1 MDIKFNVDN
10 TVLTRVDDTPLV
22 EGTMNYLYAVFE
34 FTAEWDNMPK
44 TVVFSHEDE
53 LEQVILKDDKCLIP
67 TEIIKP
73 TQFEVTVYSGNK
85 LITNK
90 YTVNVYT
97 NYPEH
102 PPEPTPNVYE
112 QIVTWIHNLENRVT
126 IVELNIIH
134 GGGVIDLVGLY
145 PVAPEAGVDG
155 QYYFNTLENKLY
167 QYAVDR
173 WMENA
178 TMLSKNRLYVTPSD
192 GFVYYY
198 DEPTISPITS
208 MSELKFEVVDELP
221 EFPQGGI
228 NGLMRYLTQHI
239 RYPLIAQKNRIQGR
253 VLCQFIVNAD
263 GSIADVQVLSGVH
276 PALNTEAQRVLRAM
290 PRWKPGKRE
299 GKPVRVRYT
308 LPVEFR
314 LQ

>member
-1 MDIKFNVDN
+1 MEVKKSPEADLEKYRATWLMIGYVVALSIVFIALEWTSQDVEADTDWALTDLVFEEELDIPLTEYPVEAPPSPPPPLDPPLAKPEQLTLVDED
-10 TVLTRVDDTPLV
+10 LQIEKAPTPLSEMV
-22 EGTMNYLYAVFE
+22 DSPVT
-34 FTAEWDNMPK
+34 TAPQPVKQEKP
-44 TVVFSHEDE
+44 
-53 LEQVILKDDKCLIP
+53 QP
-67 TEIIKP
+67 TE
-73 TQFEVTVYSGNK
+73 E
-85 LITNK
+85 
-90 YTVNVYT
+90 
-97 NYPEH
+97 
-102 PPEPTPNVYE
+102 
-112 QIVTWIHNLENRVT
+112 
-126 IVELNIIH
+126 
-134 GGGVIDLVGLY
+134 
-145 PVAPEAGVDG
+145 EA
-155 QYYFNTLENKLY
+155 FL
-167 QYAVDR
+167 
-173 WMENA
+173 
-178 TMLSKNRLYVTPSD
+178 
-192 GFVYYY
+192 
-198 DEPTISPITS
+198 
-208 MSELKFEVVDELP
+208 VVDELP

>member
-1 MDIKFNVDN
+1 MEVKKSPEADLEKYRATWLMIGYVVALSIVFIALEWTSQDVEADTDWALTDLVFEEELDIPLTEYPVEAPPSPPPPLDPPLAKPEQLTLVDED
-10 TVLTRVDDTPLV
+10 LQIEEAPTPLSEMV
-22 EGTMNYLYAVFE
+22 DSPVT
-34 FTAEWDNMPK
+34 TAPQPVKQEKP
-44 TVVFSHEDE
+44 
-53 LEQVILKDDKCLIP
+53 QP
-67 TEIIKP
+67 TEEGA
-73 TQFEVTVYSGNK
+73 F
-85 LITNK
+85 L
-90 YTVNVYT
+90 
-97 NYPEH
+97 
-102 PPEPTPNVYE
+102 
-112 QIVTWIHNLENRVT
+112 
-126 IVELNIIH
+126 
-134 GGGVIDLVGLY
+134 
-145 PVAPEAGVDG
+145 
-155 QYYFNTLENKLY
+155 
-167 QYAVDR
+167 
-173 WMENA
+173 
-178 TMLSKNRLYVTPSD
+178 
-192 GFVYYY
+192 
-198 DEPTISPITS
+198 
-208 MSELKFEVVDELP
+208 VVDELP